1 MTPLLSYAGASRDVR
16 PACRS
21 LLLVMLLALPLA
33 EHCAAVPLRA
43 QSRSMA
49 AAPAQWIADSAAP
62 GDSYG
67 VYHFRRVLDLP
78 VRPAHFVVRLSADNR
93 YRFFVNGQF
102 VAAGPQRSDLMHWRY
117 ETVDLAPYLGAG
129 PNVLG
134 ATVWNWGAERPVGQ
148 QSRRTAF
155 LLQGVG
161 TAAMASTGAPGWR
174 VLRDSSY
181 APVPV
186 TPAAAGGYYAAPPG
200 EAVDAGRYPW
210 GWEDRGYADAAW
222 PAATRLEPAQASGT
236 DQYGLV
242 STWQL
247 EPRTIPPMEETVVRF
262 AAVRRAT
269 GVMPGGALLRGD
281 SALAIPAHTRAV
293 LLLDEGELT
302 NAYFTIETSG
312 GAGAT
317 VTLTYAESLR
327 DPAGRKGNRN
337 AIEGKTIAGVR
348 DVVRLDGGARRRFHT
363 LWFRT
368 WRYVQVE
375 IETADAPVSIDDVHG
390 VFTGYPYEQRGRFT
404 SDAAWIDSVWAM
416 NWRTARLCAWET
428 YFDSPYYEQLQYV
441 GDTRIQGLISLYVA
455 GDDRLVRNAIEQFD
469 QSRQPG
475 GLTASRYP
483 AALPQYIPPF
493 SLIWVAMVHDY
504 WMLRDDPAFVRQFL
518 PGVRGVLDWFGG
530 RVDSTGLVG
539 ALPWWGFVDWA
550 EAWERGAPP
559 GAESGHS
566 VAVTLQYV
574 YALDR
579 AAELEQALGSREL
592 AAEDRARAASLRAAV
607 RARGW
612 DSRRHLF
619 RDSPDSASY
628 SQQTNALAVLARA
641 VPAGDRQALMER
653 VLADS
658 TLVQASYYF
667 DYYVF
672 EALRD
677 AGLGDRYVERLAPWR
692 AMLAAGLTT
701 TPEAPEPSRSDSH
714 AWSAHPDY
722 GLLATVLGVRPA
734 APGFRR
740 VLIAPHLGPLQ
751 RAEGRVPHPRG
762 EVAVRLTREGGERL
776 RAIVTLP
783 PGVSGTIEWRGQRRP
798 LRPGRQ
804 ELVL

>member
-1 MTPLLSYAGASRDVR
+1 
-16 PACRS
+16 
-21 LLLVMLLALPLA
+21 
-33 EHCAAVPLRA
+33 
-43 QSRSMA
+43 
-49 AAPAQWIADSAAP
+49 
-62 GDSYG
+62 
-67 VYHFRRVLDLP
+67 
-78 VRPAHFVVRLSADNR
+78 
-93 YRFFVNGQF
+93 
-102 VAAGPQRSDLMHWRY
+102 
-117 ETVDLAPYLGAG
+117 
-129 PNVLG
+129 
-134 ATVWNWGAERPVGQ
+134 
-148 QSRRTAF
+148 
-155 LLQGVG
+155 
-161 TAAMASTGAPGWR
+161 
-174 VLRDSSY
+174 
-181 APVPV
+181 
-186 TPAAAGGYYAAPPG
+186 
-200 EAVDAGRYPW
+200 
-210 GWEDRGYADAAW
+210 
-222 PAATRLEPAQASGT
+222 
-236 DQYGLV
+236 
-242 STWQL
+242 
-247 EPRTIPPMEETVVRF
+247 
-262 AAVRRAT
+262 
-269 GVMPGGALLRGD
+269 
-281 SALAIPAHTRAV
+281 V
-293 LLLDEGELT
+293 LLLDQGQLT
-302 NAYFTIETSG
+302 DGYFTIETSG

-348 DVVRLDGGARRRFHT
+348 DVLRLDGGARRRFQT

-375 IETADAPVSIDDVHG
+375 VETADEPVTIHDVHG
-390 VFTGYPYEQRGRFT
+390 VFTAYPYEERGRFT

-428 YFDSPYYEQLQYV
+428 YFDTPYYEQLQYI

-469 QSRQPG
+469 QSRRPE

-493 SLIWVAMVHDY
+493 SLLWVAMVHDY

-518 PGVRGVLDWFGG
+518 PGVRGVLDWFGS

-539 ALPWWGFVDWA
+539 PLPWWGFVDWA
-550 EAWERGAPP
+550 PAWERGAPP

-566 VAVTLQYV
+566 IAVTLQYF
-574 YALDR
+574 YALER
-579 AAELEQALGSREL
+579 AAELERTLGSAEL
-592 AAEDRARAASLRAAV
+592 AARDRVRAAALRAAV

-612 DSRRHLF
+612 DSRRGLF
-619 RDSPDSASY
+619 RDAPDSASY
-628 SQQTNALAVLARA
+628 SQQTNALAVLAGA
-641 VPAGDRQALMER
+641 VPAGDSAALMER
-653 VLADS
+653 VLRDS
-658 TLVQASYYF
+658 TLVRASYYF

-677 AGLGDRYVERLAPWR
+677 AGLGDRYVEQLAPWR

-722 GLLATVLGVRPA
+722 GLLATVLGVRPD

-762 EVAVRLTREGGERL
+762 EVVVSLTRAGAAGL
-776 RAIVTLP
+776 RAVVALP
-783 PGVSGTIEWRGQRRP
+783 PGVSGTMVWRGQRRP

-804 ELVL
+804 ELAW